1 MLQLAGCATLHQ
13 RRLDRLGHRQGVAV
27 SIRSALFIL
36 GILVGGAALIAVGGF
51 GAIMLLTGQQCG
63 GSSYLCNPTADADHA
78 PAEHRLGSR

>member
-1 MLQLAGCATLHQ
+1 M
-13 RRLDRLGHRQGVAV
+13 

-36 GILVGGAALIAVGGF
+36 GILVGGAVLFVI
-51 GAIMLLTGQQCG
+51 GAFATIMLLTGQQCD